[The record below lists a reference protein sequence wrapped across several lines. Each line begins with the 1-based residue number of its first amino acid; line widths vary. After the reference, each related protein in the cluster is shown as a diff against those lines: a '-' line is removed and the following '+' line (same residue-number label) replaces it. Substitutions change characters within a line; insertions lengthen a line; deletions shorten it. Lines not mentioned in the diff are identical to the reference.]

1 MEVSSLTEL
10 KNTKS
15 GDHVEVSGVYYNI
28 WGQVEILKKGVKF
41 PKDPMFGQTEWK
53 LAHYPFNNQ
62 ITSKKIPK
70 EYWNEIKV
78 DNIE

>member
-1 MEVSSLTEL
+1 MTEL

-15 GDHVEVSGVYYNI
+15 GDHVEVAGVYYNG
-28 WGQVEILKKGVKF
+28 WGQVEILKKGAKF

-62 ITSKKIPK
+62 VTSKRIPK
-70 EYWNEIKV
+70 EFWNEVSVNNNKEI
-78 DNIE
+78 D